1 MDSVGQK
8 ARSSSGRQPACRTCQ
23 KRRVRCD
30 GLKVCT
36 ACLRRAAWE
45 GLPPPER
52 CEYASGVAPA
62 EASGS
67 ASASSSSSADFST
80 RNCAARASASGL
92 AGSSSEAQ
100 LARFGGGTGRP
111 LQKGL
116 ACLACKAR
124 RVRCDSARPAC
135 SSCRKTSKFKTGEL
149 QCVYRADLY
158 LQRRKEEEAKRR
170 LAGTVP
176 MKEEDEDMP
185 AAGEKVEP
193 KEAARPAVQPVV
205 KTEPGAP
212 ERGHPLRLAY
222 LDQPTFSASALTD
235 TTASAILRSACRHRR
250 QKRVAV
256 ADFATPQSIF
266 APAPSP
272 ADYFT
277 ISTALRSGSISSQSG
292 LLTNPP
298 SPSFT
303 ISETD
308 LSSWPSPRSPCD
320 EWCNDLPSTY
330 PPVPYP
336 PALPTSDYHSLF
348 NEACSSLFIPPL
360 ALSTPLQSLDLTD
373 IASPLSMYSSLPPG
387 DPLKIDSSIT
397 GMDSTLTLPFAPS
410 FAGEW
415 SSSGPSEL

>member
-1 MDSVGQK
+1 MDSVGNK
-8 ARSSSGRQPACRTCQ
+8 VRSGSGRQPACRTCQ

-62 EASGS
+62 EPSGS
-67 ASASSSSSADFST
+67 ASASSSSSADLSK
-80 RNCAARASASGL
+80 RNCAARASASGS

-135 SSCRKTSKFKTGEL
+135 SSCRKTSKFKSGEL

-170 LAGTVP
+170 LAKTVP
-176 MKEEDEDMP
+176 MKGEDEDMP

-205 KTEPGAP
+205 KTEPDYREDTLSASP
-212 ERGHPLRLAY
+212 ALISLPSLLPPLPTLPPLPSY
-222 LDQPTFSASALTD
+222 DQPAD
-235 TTASAILRSACRHRR
+235 TVVKSESPLPT
-250 QKRVAV
+250 
-256 ADFATPQSIF
+256 FATSQSIF

-277 ISTALRSGSISSQSG
+277 SPTALRSGSISSQSG
-292 LLTNPP
+292 LSTNPP

-308 LSSWPSPRSPCD
+308 LSSWPSPRSPFD
-320 EWCNDLPSTY
+320 EWCNDLPTTY

-360 ALSTPLQSLDLTD
+360 ALSTPLQSLNLTD

-410 FAGEW
+410 FGGEW

>member
-8 ARSSSGRQPACRTCQ
+8 ARSSSGRQPACRTCASPALLDPPAD
-23 KRRVRCD
+23 RRFRRR
-30 GLKVCT
+30 LNLTLTAFVCT
-36 ACLRRAAWE
+36 SDRPEAQGTLRRTQGVHGVPQE
-45 GLPPPER
+45 GGVGGSPPSRAVRVCVGCCAGRSQR
-52 CEYASGVAPA
+52 CVRFPAFPPSYSTISAIATRRSPIAPRPRQIHA
-62 EASGS
+62 DDGMGGLSDGSIAGS

-116 ACLACKAR
+116 ACLACTFRLCRGMLLLTGSSVGKAR

-205 KTEPGAP
+205 KTEPGAYYLPLEGAATCGLTLSSDRP

-256 ADFATPQSIF
+256 ADFRDSAIHLRTRPFTRRLLHHFDSATIR
-266 APAPSP
+266 
-272 ADYFT
+272 
-277 ISTALRSGSISSQSG
+277 LH
-292 LLTNPP
+292 LLP
-298 SPSFT
+298 
-303 ISETD
+303 IRLVD
-308 LSSWPSPRSPCD
+308 
-320 EWCNDLPSTY
+320 
-330 PPVPYP
+330 
-336 PALPTSDYHSLF
+336 
-348 NEACSSLFIPPL
+348 
-360 ALSTPLQSLDLTD
+360 
-373 IASPLSMYSSLPPG
+373 
-387 DPLKIDSSIT
+387 
-397 GMDSTLTLPFAPS
+397 
-410 FAGEW
+410 
-415 SSSGPSEL
+415 